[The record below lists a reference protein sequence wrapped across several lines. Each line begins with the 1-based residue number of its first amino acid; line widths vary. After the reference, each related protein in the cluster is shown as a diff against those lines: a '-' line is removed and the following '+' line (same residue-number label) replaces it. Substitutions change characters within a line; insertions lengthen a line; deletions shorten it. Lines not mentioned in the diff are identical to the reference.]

1 MKKIYVIP
9 ATRIVNAEPVR
20 ILAGTNTTAP
30 NILDEDGEELYL
42 DIYAGGDGDIGD
54 AV

>member
-9 ATRIVNAEPVR
+9 ATRIVNVEPVR
-20 ILAGTNTTAP
+20 ILAGTTTNNN
-30 NILDEDGEELYL
+30 NILNEDGTELYL
-42 DIYAGGDGDIGD
+42 DICADGDGNIDE

>member
-9 ATRIVNAEPVR
+9 ATRIVNVEPVR
-20 ILAGTNTTAP
+20 ILAGTP
-30 NILDEDGEELYL
+30 EPRNILDEDGEELYL
-42 DIYAGGDGDIGD
+42 DIYAGGDGNIDE